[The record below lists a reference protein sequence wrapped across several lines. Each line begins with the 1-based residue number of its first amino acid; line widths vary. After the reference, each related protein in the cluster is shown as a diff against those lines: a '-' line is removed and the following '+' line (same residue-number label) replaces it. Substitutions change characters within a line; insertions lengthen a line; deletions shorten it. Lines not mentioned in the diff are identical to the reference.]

1 MVSCKH
7 ECDFFTSWKTKSISL
22 SIIEKKR
29 KEELKCSQTIDD
41 TNVN

>member
-1 MVSCKH
+1 MIV
-7 ECDFFTSWKTKSISL
+7 TSLHLEKPNL

-41 TNVN
+41 TNV